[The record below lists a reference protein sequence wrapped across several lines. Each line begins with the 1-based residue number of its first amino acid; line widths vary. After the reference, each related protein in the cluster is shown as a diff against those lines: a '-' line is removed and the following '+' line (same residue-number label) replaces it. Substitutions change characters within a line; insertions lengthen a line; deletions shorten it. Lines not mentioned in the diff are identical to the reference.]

1 MLIRLTSSTSG
12 EVVMFAKHARRLF
25 EIIGKECTARGVF
38 TFEQL
43 PAALEQAWYLSILGV
58 RPQARGQGLAQRL
71 LAAAVGLLPALALML
86 ALFAV
91 GRICREYAAGRLF
104 SDLVLGAY
112 RRLGATLVA
121 TISNLMNVMNV
132 DSYWQPLVIGL
143 IILAGVTFDT
153 MRSSNRLK
161 FPWAKGKKSAKS

>member
-1 MLIRLTSSTSG
+1 MGRSFLAVLGLASAVPVGASAQEAADQWRL
-12 EVVMFAKHARRLF
+12 EAVVGGVSLF
-25 EIIGKECTARGVF
+25 GGKGT
-38 TFEQL
+38 
-43 PAALEQAWYLSILGV
+43 ILG
-58 RPQARGQGLAQRL
+58 
-71 LAAAVGLLPALALML
+71 AA
-86 ALFAV
+86 
-91 GRICREYAAGRLF
+91 I
-104 SDLVLGAY
+104 
-112 RRLGATLVA
+112 GATLVA